1 MKAQWQ
7 NFFQRL
13 KLAVVFCPVLLLAGC
28 ETARDYS
35 LTYKLWD
42 NGGLRS
48 FDEPSP
54 EPRLALFDFKNGNDV
69 LVQYD
74 SVSDKHNGIER
85 RAYFLQP
92 NRARIEAR
100 KKPRFV
106 NLSTVGGLKVI
117 PVFSVETTNKPS
129 LEPYAV
135 VASDGRQFILYR
147 GNDNPE
153 LCKLPVYED
162 ASGNLKRTALTPLA
176 VTGDTLM
183 VGGVAAFVGFILWV
197 EAGAPGVNCH

>member
-7 NFFQRL
+7 NFLQGL
-13 KLAVVFCPVLLLAGC
+13 KLAVVFCPGLLLTGC
-28 ETARDYS
+28 ETARHYS

-42 NGGLRS
+42 NTNLSS

-54 EPRLALFDFKNGNDV
+54 EPRLALFDVKNGNDV

-74 SVSDKHNGIER
+74 SVSDKRNGIER

-92 NRARIEAR
+92 NRARIETR

-135 VASDGRQFILYR
+135 VASDGRQFTLYR

-153 LCKLPVYED
+153 LCKLPVYEE
-162 ASGNLKRTALTPLA
+162 ASGNLTRTALTPLA